1 MMIIL
6 AYLRI
11 NPNTVMKRK
20 ILFTVQIAV
29 ILSVMASGQDNLYF
43 NRSLQEFASRMQL
56 SGSES
61 GHKFSS
67 VSKSTVEGSV
77 YMNDNFEKG
86 EIFTTSN
93 DRFIDIPMRFNA
105 FHSEIEV
112 LMPDSTVWS
121 LTNVSNIS
129 KVVLN
134 SSAMLYTTFLA
145 DDGEKK
151 GYLSI
156 IYSGKHSLYRRDYK
170 IFMEGVPSNGIVN
183 EIPSKI
189 VSRPKEYYLQIDSG
203 MPKYFKNSKDL
214 TSLLLNHKNEVDSF
228 IKKEK
233 INFKKEPDLI
243 KLISYFNTLK

>member
-1 MMIIL
+1 
-6 AYLRI
+6 
-11 NPNTVMKRK
+11 MKSK
-20 ILFTVQIAV
+20 ILYTIQLAV
-29 ILSVMASGQDNLYF
+29 IFSVIVSGQDNLYF

-56 SGSES
+56 SGSEA

-67 VSKSTVEGSV
+67 APRSSVEGSV
-77 YMNDNFEKG
+77 YLDDNFEKG

-93 DRFIDIPMRFNA
+93 DRFLDIPMRFNA

-121 LTNVSNIS
+121 LTNMSNIS
-129 KVVLN
+129 RVILN
-134 SSAMLYTTFLA
+134 SSVMIYTSFLA

-151 GYLSI
+151 GYLSLV
-156 IYSGKHSLYRRDYK
+156 YSGKSALYRRDYK
-170 IFMEGVPSNGIVN
+170 VFMEGVPSNGIVN

-189 VSRPKEYYLQIDSG
+189 VNRPKEFYLQIDAG

-214 TSLLLNHKNEVDSF
+214 TTLLLNHKHEVDSF

-243 KLISYFNTLK
+243 KLITYYDTLK